1 MKKKSYTT
9 FAAIHLGS
17 EMISMQ
23 IVEYRN
29 MNKVKVIEQ
38 CNHRVKLG
46 EETFKTAAGL
56 QTPDVRIWCGRM
68 QCAGNDRC
76 A

>member
-46 EETFKTAAGL
+46 EETLKIKLSLSVWSAKSVNCCRATNA
-56 QTPDVRIWCGRM
+56 
-68 QCAGNDRC
+68 
-76 A
+76 

>member
-46 EETFKTAAGL
+46 EETFKNKIIPSVWSAKSVNCCRATNA
-56 QTPDVRIWCGRM
+56 
-68 QCAGNDRC
+68 
-76 A
+76 